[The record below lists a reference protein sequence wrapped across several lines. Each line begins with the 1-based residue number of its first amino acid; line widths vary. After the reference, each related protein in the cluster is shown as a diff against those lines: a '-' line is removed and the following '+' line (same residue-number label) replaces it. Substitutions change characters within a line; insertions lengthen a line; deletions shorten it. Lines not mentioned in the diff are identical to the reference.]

1 MINTD
6 LLKSKMLLKGDRVFV
21 EDLRKTLGCTRPTA
35 SSRLN
40 GSADWSQTEII
51 KCAKKYDLSASDIDK
66 IFIHFES

>member
-35 SSRLN
+35 SARLN
-40 GSADWSQTEII
+40 GTTDWTQVEII
-51 KCAKKYDLSASDIDK
+51 KAAEKYELTPDDIDK
-66 IFIHFES
+66 IYIHI